1 MALRLKRLSLGR
13 QREWPV
19 TLLEKLHRLL
29 EKTSPEGNFVWTNQQ
44 VVHLFV
50 PGQKEPWATLHTKR
64 SQALELSITGPTGQF
79 TLGRIARLG
88 NSRRLSAGS
97 VDTFKF
103 RFSNLEGL
111 QNSDPEHGDLGAFLE
126 EHRARITPPIVAV

>member
-1 MALRLKRLSLGR
+1 M
-13 QREWPV
+13 
-19 TLLEKLHRLL
+19 
-29 EKTSPEGNFVWTNQQ
+29 
-44 VVHLFV
+44 

-103 RFSNLEGL
+103 GFSNLEGL

-126 EHRARITPPIVAV
+126 EHRARIAPPIVAV